1 VRQGEGMNFRDTNS
15 ESSDGKYLSKR
26 VMINGQFVTLYSANG
41 NTWVSSPEEIPA
53 LMERLDN
60 ARISLAPGE
69 KVAEGE
75 PAAAPAKAEPVQ
87 DDKAAAPKVLQTK
100 YRMKGPKPR
109 PILRQGGVVIM
120 GTPVEPISAS
130 NAALSFSSDVEDEV
144 EVDSKQKPSKM
155 AAKSRTA
162 KVAAL
167 SAKGAKGKQEGPRKK
182 MIAPVLQRPAGAKP
196 EASKVKGAAK
206 TAKEAK
212 LAPAKVVAKQVA
224 KTAPKSASKSNVA
237 AKASNKKKV
246 EVKKVAAPT
255 KKSAAAS
262 KKSAARPATHTAAKK
277 PAKKGRS
284 SKR

>member
-1 VRQGEGMNFRDTNS
+1 MNFRDTNS

-167 SAKGAKGKQEGPRKK
+167 SAKGAKGEQEGPRKK